1 MPQPQAVSDE
11 ELKLRKRARRRLV
24 GAIFLVALVV
34 VVLPWFVD
42 NDPPPPLKDVNVILP
57 PIPPVEQKFPGEAL
71 PPQSLTAEPLPPVDK
86 PASASA
92 ESRVPA
98 EAPVEAAPATPAP
111 AAPVP
116 EAAAPPAQAPV
127 PPPALPAAQG
137 PAARGTDKGAGQA
150 APAPGTS
157 QPLPKAVVDAER
169 GSFVIQIG
177 AFSSRDNARQL
188 LDRMRAQGL
197 TGYLEGVEGGK
208 GATVRVR
215 GGPYPSREAARKARD
230 KLLAAKLVSGDPRI
244 LPLAER

>member
-71 PPQSLTAEPLPPVDK
+71 PPQAVTAEPLPPIGK
-86 PASASA
+86 PAADA
-92 ESRVPA
+92 APSRAAIDEPA
-98 EAPVEAAPATPAP
+98 EAAPA
-111 AAPVP
+111 
-116 EAAAPPAQAPV
+116 APPVA
-127 PPPALPAAQG
+127 
-137 PAARGTDKGAGQA
+137 A
-150 APAPGTS
+150 APAPLPPATAITAQGSSPRAGDRAGAQASPPGPT
-157 QPLPKAVVDAER
+157 QPVGRAAADVER
-169 GSFVIQIG
+169 GSFVIQVG

-188 LDRMRAQGL
+188 LDRMRAEGL
-197 TGYLEGVEGGK
+197 SGYLEGVEGAT

-215 GGPYPSREAARKARD
+215 GGPYPSREAAVKARD
-230 KLLAAKLVSGDPRI
+230 KLLGAKLASGDPRI
-244 LPLAER
+244 IPLAGR